1 MAAAGSTP
9 PRQVFRVS
17 VPLDREMKREGRMGA
32 VFRFTHCVH
41 YRRVHSPPLF
51 GHSIQSNQLWWI
63 KVTLCHWNSTT
74 YNSLFAEDFLLG
86 GQGFVVK
93 RVHCSGCHMARRSD
107 AAAIFHCVSVIS
119 FVTRECHGWNLIDCD
134 VINYLIVM
142 ILLARRENERDA
154 ERGNVTEKFIN
165 LNTVSMLHCRFFCR
179 WILIALL
186 NNKNVLTI
194 VMISRCL
201 IEVKKLY
208 NFRII
213 KLLFSLNVDSSEAR
227 RNRDKIFFFME
238 QHKEIWSVCFACLTL
253 NTGHVEYALALKRK
267 RKKKL
272 RP

>member
-119 FVTRECHGWNLIDCD
+119 FVTRECHGFKFNRLW
-134 VINYLIVM
+134 
-142 ILLARRENERDA
+142 RDQ
-154 ERGNVTEKFIN
+154 
-165 LNTVSMLHCRFFCR
+165 
-179 WILIALL
+179 LL
-186 NNKNVLTI
+186 NCDDFVSEKREWE
-194 VMISRCL
+194 RC
-201 IEVKKLY
+201 
-208 NFRII
+208 
-213 KLLFSLNVDSSEAR
+213 
-227 RNRDKIFFFME
+227 
-238 QHKEIWSVCFACLTL
+238 W
-253 NTGHVEYALALKRK
+253 KRK
-267 RKKKL
+267 CNREVYKSEYSFYAALPLLLSMNSDRSVK
-272 RP
+272 

>member
-1 MAAAGSTP
+1 MPYG
-9 PRQVFRVS
+9 
-17 VPLDREMKREGRMGA
+17 
-32 VFRFTHCVH
+32 
-41 YRRVHSPPLF
+41 
-51 GHSIQSNQLWWI
+51 
-63 KVTLCHWNSTT
+63 
-74 YNSLFAEDFLLG
+74 
-86 GQGFVVK
+86 
-93 RVHCSGCHMARRSD
+93 RRSD

-119 FVTRECHGWNLIDCD
+119 FVTRECHGFKFNRLWRDQ
-134 VINYLIVM
+134 LIVM

-165 LNTVSMLHCRFFCR
+165 LNTVSVLHCRSFCR

-227 RNRDKIFFFME
+227 RNRDKIFSFME

-253 NTGHVEYALALKRK
+253 NTGDVEYALA
-267 RKKKL
+267 
-272 RP
+272 

>member
-17 VPLDREMKREGRMGA
+17 VPLDREMKGEGRMGA

-93 RVHCSGCHMARRSD
+93 RVHCSGCHMDKDQMRFFIACLLLVLLREN
-107 AAAIFHCVSVIS
+107 
-119 FVTRECHGWNLIDCD
+119 VTDLNLIDCD

-253 NTGHVEYALALKRK
+253 NTGDVEYDLA
-267 RKKKL
+267 
-272 RP
+272 